1 MSSSGMEIY
10 SEAQSLETMDTV
22 PPLLSMVRRAP
33 SGQTDMD

>member
-10 SEAQSLETMDTV
+10 SEAQSLENVDTV
-22 PPLLSMVRRAP
+22 PPLLSMVRRVP